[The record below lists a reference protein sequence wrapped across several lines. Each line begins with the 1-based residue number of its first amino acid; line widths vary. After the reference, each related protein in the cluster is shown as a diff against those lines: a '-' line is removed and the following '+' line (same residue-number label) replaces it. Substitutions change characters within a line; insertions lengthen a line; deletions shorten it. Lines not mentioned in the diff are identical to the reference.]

1 MFIVSNIVYAVLLSF
16 LLSSIIGEILI
27 PLFKRLRLGQNIRE
41 EGPKSHYKKAATPT
55 FGGIIFILSSIIAML
70 FFIKQYNKEIQF
82 VFYSLISFGFI
93 GFLDDFLKK
102 VHKKNEGLTSKQKML
117 LLLFVSTAFAI
128 YAYYTPGIGSTI
140 ILPFGRRM
148 IDLGVLYI
156 PFIIF
161 IYAATT
167 NSVNLT
173 DGLDG
178 LATSVTLLIM
188 VFFALVAF
196 NMGYYTLA
204 IFCGCMSGALLG
216 FLRFNS
222 FPAKIIMGDT
232 GALAL
237 GGMVATIAII
247 LKTPLIIAI
256 VGGIYVLEALSDLI
270 QVISYKTTGKRVFKM
285 APIHHSFELS
295 GWHEA
300 KIVSLFSII
309 TTILCLIGFLSF

>member
-1 MFIVSNIVYAVLLSF
+1 VFIVSNIIYAVLLSF
-16 LLSSIIGEILI
+16 LLSSIIGTILI
-27 PLFKRLRLGQNIRE
+27 PLLKKLRLGQNIRE

-55 FGGIIFILSSIIAML
+55 FGGIIFILSSIIAMM
-70 FFIKQYNKEIQF
+70 FFIRQYTKEIWF
-82 VFYSLISFGFI
+82 VFYSLIVFGFI

-117 LLLFVSTAFAI
+117 LLLFTSTTFAVC
-128 YAYYTPGIGSTI
+128 AYYNPGIGSTI
-140 ILPFGRRM
+140 ILPFSGKM
-148 IDLGVLYI
+148 IDLELLYI

-161 IYAATT
+161 IYVATT

-178 LATSVTLLIM
+178 LATSVTLLVM
-188 VFFALVAF
+188 VFFTLVAF
-196 NMGYYTLA
+196 NFGYYTLA

-232 GALAL
+232 GSLAL

-256 VGGIYVLEALSDLI
+256 VGGIYVLETLSDLVQI
-270 QVISYKTTGKRVFKM
+270 ISYKTRGKRVFKM

-300 KIVSLFSII
+300 KIVSLFSIV

>member
-1 MFIVSNIVYAVLLSF
+1 LPY
-16 LLSSIIGEILI
+16 
-27 PLFKRLRLGQNIRE
+27 
-41 EGPKSHYKKAATPT
+41 
-55 FGGIIFILSSIIAML
+55 
-70 FFIKQYNKEIQF
+70 
-82 VFYSLISFGFI
+82 
-93 GFLDDFLKK
+93 
-102 VHKKNEGLTSKQKML
+102 KKNEGLTSKQKIL
-117 LLLFVSTAFAI
+117 LLLFISSAFAI
-128 YAYYTPGIGSTI
+128 YAYYNTGIGSKI
-140 ILPFGRRM
+140 ILPFSRKM
-148 IDLGVLYI
+148 IDLGILYI

-178 LATSVTLLIM
+178 LAASVTLLIM
-188 VFFALVAF
+188 VFFALAAF
-196 NMGYYTLA
+196 NMGYYSLA

-247 LKTPLIIAI
+247 LKIPLIIAI
-256 VGGIYVLEALSDLI
+256 VGGIYVLEALSDVI
-270 QVISYKTTGKRVFKM
+270 QVISYKTTRKRVFKM

-300 KIVSLFSII
+300 KIVSFFSII

>member
-1 MFIVSNIVYAVLLSF
+1 MRKIVYAILLGF
-16 LLSSIIGEILI
+16 LLSSIIGTILI
-27 PLFKRLRLGQNIRE
+27 PLFKRLKLGQNIRE
-41 EGPKSHYKKAATPT
+41 EGPKSHYKKASTPT
-55 FGGIIFILSSIIAML
+55 FGGIVFILSSIIAML

-82 VFYSLISFGFI
+82 VFYSLIVFGFI

-117 LLLFVSTAFAI
+117 LLLFASTTFAI
-128 YAYYTPGIGSTI
+128 YAYYNPRIGSTI
-140 ILPFGRRM
+140 ILPFGGRM
-148 IDLGVLYI
+148 IDLGLLYI

-178 LATSVTLLIM
+178 LAASVTLLVM

-196 NMGYYTLA
+196 NLGYYTLS

-247 LKTPLIIAI
+247 LKTPFIIAI